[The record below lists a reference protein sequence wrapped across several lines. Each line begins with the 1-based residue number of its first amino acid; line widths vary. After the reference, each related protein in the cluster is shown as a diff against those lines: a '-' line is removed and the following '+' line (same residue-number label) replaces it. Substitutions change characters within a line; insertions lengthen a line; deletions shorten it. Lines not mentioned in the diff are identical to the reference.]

1 MKDKLGKRIFK
12 NSFLF
17 FLYLFLIELIVRY
30 NVGSSFWNWE
40 SFRIALSSLIIAIL
54 IGVIISLNKKIIR
67 NILATII
74 SSGIMIYAWIEINLF
89 FYLGFF
95 MGTGNAEQG
104 TKVFDYIK
112 DYIKASK
119 FSTYL
124 VIIPFIILMVYYW
137 YLERKIKVHQLNK
150 TIYFKFEIERPLNK
164 LVTSLTIV
172 LITVLLSISYYISL
186 EIKFMQ
192 NPLQSIK
199 NKSLFVY
206 PDNSNLSVSQFG
218 FLVYGATDIIS
229 QVFNIDVADNFEY
242 LYKNPILNKEV
253 TDYTKTI
260 DDYSWNELI
269 SRETKETYNKLNNYF
284 INREITPK
292 NEYTGL
298 FADKNLIVILMES
311 VNEIA
316 IDQTLFPNIYKLY
329 SEGMSFR
336 NNYTP
341 RNSCSTGNNEMT
353 VMTSLYTINNTCTA
367 NTYKNNTYFEAIFNQ
382 FNNLDYATSSYHN
395 YAEFYYARRTIHPNM
410 GSGKY
415 YNVSDLGIK
424 WSSVYQEWP
433 SDVDLIEKA
442 VPNFINEEKFM
453 VFLTTVTTHQPYSVY
468 STNGDKH
475 LSELADY
482 DYSKSLKRYLSKMK
496 ELDAALGLLLQKLE
510 ESGKLDDTVIALF
523 GDHYPYGLTTSQIN
537 EFLDYDVTINK
548 EVDRTPLI
556 IYNSAQEPK
565 QVYKYTAI
573 IDLLPTLLNLFNV
586 NYDPRLYFG
595 HDIFSEYDD
604 RTIFADGSWQDEVGY
619 YSATSGR
626 FKPANEEEKTYT
638 SEELLNINSE
648 INAMQKMSALAIK
661 NNYFSYLKKGTD
673 KYPKEINEVIDNS
686 SGNFLGE

>member
-74 SSGIMIYAWIEINLF
+74 SAGIMIYAWIEINLF

-164 LVTSLTIV
+164 LLTSLTIV

-186 EIKFMQ
+186 KIKFMQ

-199 NKSLFVY
+199 NTSLFVY

-253 TDYTKTI
+253 TDYTRTI